1 MGVAVRSGI
10 LVALV
15 FSGPP
20 LYGMVQAG
28 TIDATGALQRGAI
41 VAVAA
46 AIGVSFIERLV
57 ETYNR
62 PSAHQGREMGTSTE
76 AGVSPHENTGQP
88 PKH

>member
-1 MGVAVRSGI
+1 MGVAIKSGI

-28 TIDATGALQRGAI
+28 TIDSTGALQRGAV

-57 ETYNR
+57 QTYSR
-62 PSAHQGREMGTSTE
+62 SA
-76 AGVSPHENTGQP
+76 AAPDDTGHDGQA
-88 PKH
+88 